1 MNINNII
8 AALKARCPSFGASA
22 ETRRFAGSAEF
33 SALAESTKLDLP
45 AGYVIPLNDEVY
57 EQASSNGYKQE
68 IKERFSVVVV
78 ISNTLDERGQTSIL
92 AIDGIRAELFRA
104 VLGWSPDENHD
115 RIEYEGGALL
125 EMDRARIYYE
135 FEFSSM
141 TELNEEDTYQYV
153 YNQALPMMEQVGIRL
168 DAIDPFDPNLVTIGP
183 DGRIEVNADIDIP
196 QT

>member
-8 AALKARCPSFGASA
+8 AALKARCPSFGSTVD
-22 ETRRFAGSAEF
+22 ERRFAGSAEF

-78 ISNTLDERGQTSIL
+78 ISNTLDERGQASIL
-92 AIDGIRAELFRA
+92 AINGIRSELFSA
-104 VLGWSPDENHD
+104 ILGWSPDDEHD
-115 RIEYEGGALL
+115 RIEYEGGTLL
-125 EMDRARIYYE
+125 EMDRSRIYYE

-141 TELNEEDTYQYV
+141 TELNEEDTYQHI
-153 YNQALPMMEQVGIRL
+153 YNQALPIFESLEISL
-168 DAIDPFDPNLVTIGP
+168 DAIDPYDPNLVTIGP
-183 DGRIEVNADIDIP
+183 DGRIEVKADIDLP
-196 QT
+196 QP